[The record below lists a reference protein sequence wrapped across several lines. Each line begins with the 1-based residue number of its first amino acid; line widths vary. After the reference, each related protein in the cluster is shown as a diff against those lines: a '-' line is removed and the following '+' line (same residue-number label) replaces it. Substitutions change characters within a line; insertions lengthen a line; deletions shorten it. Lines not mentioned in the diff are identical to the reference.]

1 MAVFEDKDGKKIKTT
16 HFGARG
22 MSDYTKHGDKERM
35 KLYESRHKKNEHWN
49 RPMTAGSLSKNIL
62 WNKPSLAG
70 SFNDYKR
77 RFGLKGDLKVSR
89 SAESYG
95 AEYKVGDTIYY
106 TVQIKPK
113 YAKWWKDQRTF
124 GPADFEG
131 AKNDYEQKVKLKKR
145 VKLVRHYEV
154 APYEP
159 GEEII
164 MINDDTPHKHRTK
177 GPFEAQAEY
186 KELEQVKEGNYNFGG
201 IGFDAE
207 GYTPEM
213 EKARIMQNRY
223 IPPNF
228 KVERKDGRKY
238 LFLDFDNT
246 VRHTIPDPKPDEP
259 KRRRP
264 PHKAEEVLMIDG
276 VKERVHEW
284 ADAGYFVV
292 GLTNQSNI
300 ESGYNTTQD
309 VVDAIKRTLDL
320 LDMQFPVYFASHKN
334 KDLPDYNYRKPM
346 TGMIDGAF
354 RDFGSPNHTYSL
366 MVGDDWEGADSGMA
380 ENAGVH
386 FIGVLPFIE
395 TPLPQAEQSMFVYTK
410 AGELV
415 SILNPDDLIPTF
427 AEEYDRKM
435 NTFSAED
442 SYSKSATSHAGI
454 NMKMSMGT
462 IVGVVGALVLGYNAP
477 SLYNRYMKKETS
489 EAESSVDTTQSLANQ
504 GFMEDWVGGDEGDD
518 NLVSEGNQAVPPM
531 VSYSYDPLATSDATS
546 YDPLTRPPSMV

>member
-1 MAVFEDKDGKKIKTT
+1 
-16 HFGARG
+16 
-22 MSDYTKHGDKERM
+22 
-35 KLYESRHKKNEHWN
+35 
-49 RPMTAGSLSKNIL
+49 
-62 WNKPSLAG
+62 
-70 SFNDYKR
+70 
-77 RFGLKGDLKVSR
+77 
-89 SAESYG
+89 
-95 AEYKVGDTIYY
+95 
-106 TVQIKPK
+106 
-113 YAKWWKDQRTF
+113 
-124 GPADFEG
+124 
-131 AKNDYEQKVKLKKR
+131 
-145 VKLVRHYEV
+145 
-154 APYEP
+154 
-159 GEEII
+159 
-164 MINDDTPHKHRTK
+164 
-177 GPFEAQAEY
+177 
-186 KELEQVKEGNYNFGG
+186 
-201 IGFDAE
+201 
-207 GYTPEM
+207 M
-213 EKARIMQNRY
+213 EKARQMKNRY

-334 KDLPDYNYRKPM
+334 KNLPDYNYRKPM

-354 RDFGSPNHTYSL
+354 RDFGAPSDESV

-380 ENAGVH
+380 KNADVH
-386 FIGVLPFIE
+386 FIGVLPFIDKDCYFWE
-395 TPLPQAEQSMFVYTK
+395 YEINNSLFNT
-410 AGELV
+410 GERFEV
-415 SILNPDDLIPTF
+415 LNPDDLIPTF
-427 AEEYDRKM
+427 AKEYDRKL

>member
-1 MAVFEDKDGKKIKTT
+1 MGSRYRKTKKQNQYIKLSLRERIVEKDWKYGAWKYANATEETWQQIAQMMGFDKSVVVGDGNRTMMGVDFKIPSTDYDRIWRDIVRMSRNKDNVFHSKLMKRWNNELVDFRTNKLKDEYSGWHNEYPFYVGATT
-16 HFGARG
+16 YR
-22 MSDYTKHGDKERM
+22 
-35 KLYESRHKKNEHWN
+35 
-49 RPMTAGSLSKNIL
+49 
-62 WNKPSLAG
+62 
-70 SFNDYKR
+70 
-77 RFGLKGDLKVSR
+77 
-89 SAESYG
+89 AESYG
-95 AEYKVGDTIYY
+95 
-106 TVQIKPK
+106 
-113 YAKWWKDQRTF
+113 
-124 GPADFEG
+124 
-131 AKNDYEQKVKLKKR
+131 
-145 VKLVRHYEV
+145 
-154 APYEP
+154 
-159 GEEII
+159 
-164 MINDDTPHKHRTK
+164 
-177 GPFEAQAEY
+177 
-186 KELEQVKEGNYNFGG
+186 
-201 IGFDAE
+201 AE